1 MAELLTD
8 DIIIEKLEADGFME
22 EPDRDW
28 MLEYIKSNFD
38 GKLDYE
44 SGWAKGTE
52 DRLIYYQSTADSYD
66 VYISTDSHDH
76 KNLYFE
82 QDVYYYIDANQFAQD
97 LLDSITNGGHAWC
110 DPSIWEDI
118 LYEFDDELSQ
128 WWSDEWD
135 DLFNEAKDELID
147 TGEYTI
153 IEHDE

>member
-22 EPDRDW
+22 EPDRD
-28 MLEYIKSNFD
+28 
-38 GKLDYE
+38 
-44 SGWAKGTE
+44 
-52 DRLIYYQSTADSYD
+52 
-66 VYISTDSHDH
+66 ISTDSHDH